1 MKKLLISVILLL
13 TAVILLVLLL
23 IPSVIL
29 VLFIGI
35 TLINKKK
42 AIPYYSNYI
51 RQIAYSLD
59 QLGNVLCK
67 ELFDLFLIKKEST
80 NLFGNPDETI
90 SSVLGKNE
98 LGKNLTII
106 GKLLVWILNKL
117 DYEHTKNAIEK
128 DE

>member
-1 MKKLLISVILLL
+1 MKKLLLNIILLIV
-13 TAVILLVLLL
+13 AIILLVVLS

-29 VLFIGI
+29 VLFVGI
-35 TLINKKK
+35 TLIKKK
-42 AIPYYSNYI
+42 KSLVYYSTYI

-67 ELFDLFLIKKEST
+67 ELFDLCLIQKQSI

-98 LGKNLTII
+98 LNKTLTII
-106 GKLLVWILNKL
+106 GKILVWLLNKL
-117 DYEHTKNAIEK
+117 DYEHTKKAIEE

>member
-1 MKKLLISVILLL
+1 MKKLLISITLLL

-29 VLFIGI
+29 ILFIGI

-42 AIPYYSNYI
+42 AIPYYSTYI

-67 ELFDLFLIKKEST
+67 ELFDFFLIQKKSI

-98 LGKNLTII
+98 LNKSLTIV
-106 GKLLVWILNKL
+106 GKALVWILNKL
-117 DYEHTKNAIEK
+117 DYEHTKKAIEE